1 MQLIALSCT
10 DRLMPTQAACGSG
23 LRALRQV
30 FFCLAIIAAVAFSSG
45 CGDKGASAADPA
57 PGGGGGGGGKGGGR
71 RGAGGDVPVTVA
83 TAAHKDVPVEIQ
95 VIGNVEAYTT
105 ITVKS
110 QITGELNNV
119 HFNEGDFVK
128 KGEVLF
134 EIDRR
139 PLEASLNQAV
149 ANTARDRAALGQAQ
163 ANLAKDSAQAK
174 YAETQAKRYAELAQ
188 SGVISRDQ
196 AEQLR
201 ANADAVAQAVAA
213 DQAAIESAK
222 AAIGAGEAAVQ
233 QIRVQL
239 GYTTIRSP
247 IDGRTGNLTVKQ
259 GNVVTANNMDMMTIN
274 QVEPIYVTFSVP
286 EAQLNAI
293 KGYMGR
299 QKLPVRAK
307 PQNDE
312 STEEV
317 GALTFIDNA
326 VDATT
331 GTIKLKGTFTN
342 NDHKLWPGQFVRV
355 TLRLTTQANAVVVPN
370 EAVQAGQNG
379 QFVYVVKPDRTVDAR
394 PVTTGQRVD
403 QDLVIQSG
411 INAGDVVVTEGQ
423 LRLAP
428 NNPNIKVVVRD
439 GRGGGGRGGRGQ
451 AQGRGEAQAQ
461 PAPGETQPQG
471 GPPEGRKG
479 GRRGGKKTD

>member
-1 MQLIALSCT
+1 
-10 DRLMPTQAACGSG
+10 
-23 LRALRQV
+23 
-30 FFCLAIIAAVAFSSG
+30 
-45 CGDKGASAADPA
+45 
-57 PGGGGGGGGKGGGR
+57 
-71 RGAGGDVPVTVA
+71 
-83 TAAHKDVPVEIQ
+83 VEVQ
-95 VIGNVEAYTT
+95 VIGNVEAYST
-105 ITVKS
+105 ITVKA
-110 QITGELNNV
+110 QVGGELTAV
-119 HFNEGDFVK
+119 HFREGDFVK

-139 PLEASLNQAV
+139 PLEANLNQV
-149 ANTARDRAALGQAQ
+149 IANTARDRALLGQAQ
-163 ANLAKDSAQAK
+163 ANLAKDQAQSK
-174 YAETQAKRYAELAQ
+174 YTETQAKRYAELAQ

-196 AEQLR
+196 SEQLR

-213 DQAAIESAK
+213 DQASIESAK

-233 QIRVQL
+233 QVRVQM

-259 GNVVTANNMDMMTIN
+259 GNVVTANNMDMMTIV

-293 KGYMGR
+293 KGFMGK
-299 QKLPVRAK
+299 QKLSVRAK
-307 PQNDE
+307 PQDDD

-317 GALTFIDNA
+317 GTLTFIDNA

-355 TLRLTTQANAVVVPN
+355 TLRLTTQQNAVTVPN

-394 PVTTGQRVD
+394 QVTTGQRVD

-411 INAGDVVVTEGQ
+411 INAGDIVVTEGQ

-439 GRGGGGRGGRGQ
+439 GRGGGRGGQGRSGNG
-451 AQGRGEAQAQ
+451 AGRGEAQAQ
-461 PAPGETQPQG
+461 PAPDQAQPQG
-471 GPPEGRKG
+471 GGAPEGGRKG
-479 GRRGGKKTD
+479 GGRKGGKKTD